1 MSNIVELWT
10 DGSCSY
16 KDRVGGWGFVII
28 IDGVEIELKGSAV
41 DTTSNRMEVMA
52 VLKGLS
58 VISTPAKIKVFTDSE
73 YVRNG
78 ILKNGWVDRGSTV
91 KNYDLWVRMNKI
103 VNHHI
108 HVKPIWVKGHSNIYY
123 NERADAL
130 AGQARVNRLN
140 KLTME
145 K

>member
-1 MSNIVELWT
+1 M
-10 DGSCSY
+10 
-16 KDRVGGWGFVII
+16 
-28 IDGVEIELKGSAV
+28 
-41 DTTSNRMEVMA
+41 
-52 VLKGLS
+52 
-58 VISTPAKIKVFTDSE
+58 
-73 YVRNG
+73 RNG

-108 HVKPIWVKGHSNIYY
+108 HIKPIWVKGHSNVYY
-123 NERADAL
+123 NERADTL
-130 AGQARVNRLN
+130 AGQARANRLN